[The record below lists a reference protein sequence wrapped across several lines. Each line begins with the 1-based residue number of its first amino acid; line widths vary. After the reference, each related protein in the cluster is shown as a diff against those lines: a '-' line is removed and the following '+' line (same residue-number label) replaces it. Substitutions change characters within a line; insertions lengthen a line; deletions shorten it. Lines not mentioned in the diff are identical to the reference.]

1 MCVEGV
7 RAVVDDMLVAR
18 EWEAEI
24 ADHSLV
30 PGPNVR
36 ERPLVMR
43 GFATLVVHSF
53 TLSSPEGFSDLLRM
67 S

>member
-1 MCVEGV
+1 VCVEGV